1 MQEDVSKELL
11 FVQSLEK
18 VRRIAKEQG
27 NRIREAQVK
36 EEFSGLD
43 LNETQMGM
51 IFDYLAKHRIAC
63 GKPEGSG
70 GLSEESSMEESS
82 LKESFEEELFGKES
96 IGEESLED
104 EFLTEKEKDYLQ
116 TYLEEI
122 ALLPVRDD
130 KELEADTILA
140 LAGDMQAQHRL
151 MESFLKNV
159 VDIAKLY
166 SGQGVLLEDLIGEG
180 NIALAAGLKT
190 LGSMDVEERPSAEE
204 EDSGKIPGGKA
215 AKVQGVLARQVMD
228 AMEELIRRTA
238 DCEKVDKKAAEQVNM
253 VADKARALAEE
264 LRRKVTPQEL
274 AGETG
279 LSVKAIQDAMR
290 MSGYKIEDI
299 AMEYL

>member
-1 MQEDVSKELL
+1 M
-11 FVQSLEK
+11 
-18 VRRIAKEQG
+18 
-27 NRIREAQVK
+27 
-36 EEFSGLD
+36 
-43 LNETQMGM
+43 
-51 IFDYLAKHRIAC
+51 
-63 GKPEGSG
+63 
-70 GLSEESSMEESS
+70 
-82 LKESFEEELFGKES
+82 
-96 IGEESLED
+96 
-104 EFLTEKEKDYLQ
+104 
-116 TYLEEI
+116 EEI

-130 KELEADTILA
+130 KELEDDTILA

-190 LGSMDVEERPSAEE
+190 LGCMDVEERPSAEE